1 MQNMK
6 QINISRFLRQKLLS
20 WYTETSVGQ
29 PMAVLREV
37 RIMNLT
43 QTEQKALVGKV
54 AIDRLIEQKRI
65 VSGMKI
71 GLGTGSTAM
80 PAVKRLS
87 ERIKDGTLK
96 DIKAVATSFQTTIA
110 CEELGI
116 PVFSMNAK
124 EIGGHLDLAIDGAD
138 EIDPEKHLI
147 KGGGGALL
155 IEKIVAYNS
164 DAFVIVADH
173 SKEVSSI
180 GTVFPVPV
188 EIVPEARV
196 TVTKALEKLGA
207 TCVLRQ
213 GVRKAGPVI
222 TDNGNLILDATWE
235 KAPDTPEMETLINQ
249 IVGVVENGLFCKII
263 PTIFTAHP
271 DGSVSER

>member
-1 MQNMK
+1 
-6 QINISRFLRQKLLS
+6 
-20 WYTETSVGQ
+20 
-29 PMAVLREV
+29 
-37 RIMNLT
+37 MNLT
-43 QTEQKALVGKV
+43 QNEQKALVGQY

-65 VSGMKI
+65 FSGMKI

-80 PAVKRLS
+80 PAVKRLA
-87 ERIKDGTLK
+87 ERIKDGTLQ

-138 EIDPEKHLI
+138 EVNPSKQLI

-155 IEKIVAYNS
+155 IEKIVAYNA
-164 DAFVIVADH
+164 DAFVIVADQ

-180 GTVFPVPV
+180 GTGFAVPV
-188 EIVPEARV
+188 EIVAEARV
-196 TVTKALEKLGA
+196 TVTNALAKLGA
-207 TCVLRQ
+207 SCVLRQ

-222 TDNGNLILDATWE
+222 TDNGNLILDILWKE
-235 KAPDTPEMETLINQ
+235 VPDAAGMEDEINR
-249 IVGVVENGLFCKII
+249 IVGVVENGFFCKTV
-263 PTIFTAHP
+263 PTVFTAYE
-271 DGSVSER
+271 DGRVVER